1 MNIQRSDKPVS
12 SSVDARTQR
21 NDTQCNKRYK
31 TSVSQKQFDEFTKE
45 FTLNEERHE
54 PSGRE
59 DEMDVDMDRV
69 DKRKRDTED
78 REFFVHK
85 TAPLTNCLTTSD
97 KNNQDDR
104 VIEVSDHVNT
114 GGSPRETTVGLLPSA
129 LEKEIY
135 VVRDDKLCKC
145 RNNPEIQ
152 RFTRFD
158 DKHSGKANI
167 SIKLVPEHFTTRKGM
182 NKIKIWMLLSDL
194 QICPISVEMLNH
206 FTAEAEF
213 EKAVDANR
221 ALDLIDSMHV
231 LKIKAYVEQRSIVCK
246 GVVSDWPA
254 EIPELW
260 DAMQNKS
267 DVIKIERMYR
277 RKWDAA
283 TQKSTLV
290 ASSNITIT
298 FKLDKVKDLK
308 IFHNEVNLRCETDRQ
323 GGNSNSSKA
332 LGQQD

>member
-158 DKHSGKANI
+158 DKHS
-167 SIKLVPEHFTTRKGM
+167 
-182 NKIKIWMLLSDL
+182 
-194 QICPISVEMLNH
+194 
-206 FTAEAEF
+206 
-213 EKAVDANR
+213 
-221 ALDLIDSMHV
+221 
-231 LKIKAYVEQRSIVCK
+231 
-246 GVVSDWPA
+246 DWPA